1 MASEHPEFP
10 EEALRAAAQ
19 GNAEAGASVD
29 ALHQELG
36 ADRPDKSAIQSHVR
50 ELRKHASLAT
60 IIANW
65 FEDPKTQAFID
76 ELTGTGL

>member
-1 MASEHPEFP
+1 MAEQRPDFP
-10 EEALRAAAQ
+10 ADDLRKAVPHD
-19 GNAEAGASVD
+19 AEAHKRID
-29 ALHQELG
+29 ALDRELNSE
-36 ADRPDKSAIQSHVR
+36 RPDRSTVTSHVG

-76 ELTGTGL
+76 ELSAGGL

>member
-1 MASEHPEFP
+1 MSEQRPKFP
-10 EEALRAAAQ
+10 ADDLRAAVPGDA
-19 GNAEAGASVD
+19 AAHRRID
-29 ALHQELG
+29 AL
-36 ADRPDKSAIQSHVR
+36 DREWSAQRPNHAEIQSQVG

-76 ELTGTGL
+76 ELSGGGL